1 MMTTQKEKITIT
13 GNHVEVTP
21 ALHDLAHKKFDRLL
35 KHFGKFT
42 SAFDIILKVETPKN
56 QIAEVNAHVL
66 HGTILN
72 ATATTPDLYK
82 SIDEIAHK
90 MEIQL
95 EKYKG
100 LHFNHHEEVPLKMK
114 E

>member
-1 MMTTQKEKITIT
+1 MNFNK
-13 GNHVEVTP
+13 NRV
-21 ALHDLAHKKFDRLL
+21 FDQQDCLVVL
-35 KHFGKFT
+35 VGK
-42 SAFDIILKVETPKN
+42 KVETPKN
-56 QIAEVNAHVL
+56 QMAEVNAHVL

-100 LHFNHHEEVPLKMK
+100 LHFNHHEEVPLKMQ